1 MPPLPKTKATAKRG
15 GLREGQSCLSN
26 FISNAERGVAFSAE
40 GFLYVISIKSYELD
54 NACFVLK
61 KKIHHLKM
69 NLRMRSFCVQVLQV
83 LYQVTTSLDDDSPLT
98 DR

>member
-26 FISNAERGVAFSAE
+26 YISNAERGVAFSAE

-61 KKIHHLKM
+61 KKNSSFENESKDAFLLCSGAASSVSGHH
-69 NLRMRSFCVQVLQV
+69 V
-83 LYQVTTSLDDDSPLT
+83 P
-98 DR
+98 